1 MITTIEQLMREVDD
15 FAAERNWEKFHT
27 PKNLAM
33 SIAIEA
39 GELMEI
45 FQWLTPDESGRVA
58 GDASELARVEGE
70 IADILIYLARLCSV
84 LSVDP
89 IAVATS
95 KLEAN
100 RSRQWPR

>member
-1 MITTIEQLMREVDD
+1 MITTIEQLMREVDV

-39 GELMEI
+39 GELVKI

-58 GDASELARVEGE
+58 GDSFE
-70 IADILIYLARLCSV
+70 
-84 LSVDP
+84 
-89 IAVATS
+89 
-95 KLEAN
+95 
-100 RSRQWPR
+100 